1 MNVDNLLQDI
11 TAKLLTNSAGVSV
24 WREQLV
30 VPSPPRAAGYLL
42 WDFTVKQ
49 FNECSDSLTGTVE
62 GDLDITCY
70 ATGDAQRTSLV
81 TSVLDLW
88 VPVDVTTGRRT
99 GIGPVAL
106 TNCFLNHVRLTGN
119 LELFPEKGSHPSP
132 EIAGTFLTF
141 HIKAQIEE

>member
-1 MNVDNLLQDI
+1 MNVDKLLQDI
-11 TAKLLTNSAGVSV
+11 VAKLITNSVGAKV

-30 VPSPPRAAGYLL
+30 ISSPPRADGYLL
-42 WDFTVKQ
+42 WDFIVTQ

-62 GDLDITCY
+62 GDLDVTCY
-70 ATGDAQRTSLV
+70 ATSDVTRSTLV
-81 TSVLDLW
+81 TSILDLW
-88 VPVDVTTGRRT
+88 VPVDGTTGKRT

-132 EIAGTFLTF
+132 ETPGTFLTF